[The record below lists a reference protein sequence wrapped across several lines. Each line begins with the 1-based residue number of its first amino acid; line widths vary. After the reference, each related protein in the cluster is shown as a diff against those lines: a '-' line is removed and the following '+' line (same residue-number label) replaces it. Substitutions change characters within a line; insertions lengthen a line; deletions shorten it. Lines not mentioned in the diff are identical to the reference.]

1 MREKLIIIG
10 GGEHARVVA
19 EAAHSRPDLWD
30 LQGFIEKKA
39 CPRMEQQSGL
49 SCLGTDEDSAYL
61 ERAATTSWFVLG
73 VGGIGPSK
81 IRRDLVRRYTAA
93 GNRWASIIHSS
104 AHVSPFVTIGK
115 GAVVLSGVVV
125 NCGAVLGEHCVINSG
140 AVIEHDVRVGSFV
153 QVSPGAV
160 IGGGA
165 VLEEDCYVGLGAR
178 VRDHV
183 TVGCGATVG
192 MGAAVVGTVPTGLTV
207 MGVPAKVRK
216 L

>member
-30 LQGFIEKKA
+30 LQGFVERKP
-39 CPRMEQQSGL
+39 CPRMEQESGL
-49 SCLGTDEDSAYL
+49 ACLGTDEDASFLAC
-61 ERAATTSWFVLG
+61 AATSTWFVLG
-73 VGGIGPSK
+73 VGGIGPST
-81 IRRDLVRRYTAA
+81 IRRDLIQRYAAA
-93 GNRWASIIHSS
+93 GNKWASIIHST
-104 AHVSPFVTIGK
+104 AHVSPSATVGK
-115 GAVVLSGVVV
+115 GAVILSGVVV
-125 NCGAVLGEHCVINSG
+125 NCGAVLGDHCVINSG

-153 QVSPGAV
+153 QVSTGSV

-183 TVGCGATVG
+183 TVGSGAMVG
-192 MGAAVVGTVPTGLTV
+192 MGAAVVATVPMGLTV
-207 MGVPAKVRK
+207 VGVPARVRK
-216 L
+216 Q